1 MVNYLFIIW
10 YLFTTKSGGNGR
22 IEEQKDIPNIENSKI
37 TDIRSKLS
45 ITTLNIKV
53 INIPYKR

>member
-1 MVNYLFIIW
+1 MVYYLFIIW
-10 YLFTTKSGGNGR
+10 YLFTTKSGSNGR
-22 IEEQKDIPNIENSKI
+22 TEEQKHIPNIENSKI

-45 ITTLNIKV
+45 ITALNIKV